1 MSPLK
6 LITFLALLLLPL
18 SALAGDS
25 VTLFS
30 ERGAKAT
37 YTWAVP
43 MSRLQ
48 QTPAWTAASGTPPPL
63 SIAQAVAI
71 ATRQLKA
78 ANPAFKRYDV
88 LSISLV
94 AASWTDDQPAGHW
107 YYRIELVP
115 DVNGN
120 RLYRLQYVAVVL
132 LDGALVEPQ
141 VEEGGKH

>member
-6 LITFLALLLLPL
+6 LITFLALLMLPL
-18 SALAGDS
+18 SALAEDKL
-25 VTLFS
+25 VLYRTTD
-30 ERGAKAT
+30 AKAT
-37 YTWAVP
+37 YTWAVA

-48 QTPAWTAASGTPPPL
+48 QTPAWTAASGTPPPF

-94 AASWTDDQPAGHW
+94 AASGTDDQPPGHW
-107 YYRIELVP
+107 YYRIALVP
-115 DVNGN
+115 VVNGN